1 MDTTP
6 EEEEANSLVIAFKEL
21 NTQLVL
27 LDERDRR
34 AEVRER
40 EAQEREQ
47 ALIEQHNKVSLM
59 MVKIVGKADNFQQ
72 NMVDVETRTKSY
84 LSGYFKELPKS
95 ATVVQR
101 KEWGFD
107 SDAKT
112 LFFII
117 AFATIFAALGSYYF
131 TSLSYIETVSNQR
144 KLIKEYE
151 GDIEYLK
158 SKIPVEPV
166 KKKKRR
172 NN

>member
-1 MDTTP
+1 MDNTTP
-6 EEEEANSLVIAFKEL
+6 EEEANPLVIAFNKIT
-21 NTQLVL
+21 TQLEL
-27 LDERDRR
+27 LDERDKR

-59 MVKIVGKADNFQQ
+59 MVKIVGKANDFQQ
-72 NMVDVETRTKSY
+72 NMDKVETRTKSY

-95 ATVVQR
+95 STVVHR

-107 SDAKT
+107 PDAKT

-131 TSLSYIETVSNQR
+131 TSLSYIETVSTQR

-158 SKIPVEPV
+158 SKIPAEPS
-166 KKKKRR
+166 KKKKRK
-172 NN
+172 N